1 MEEMFYDRP
10 SDYKALLP
18 EMFQDVL
25 EVDEIAKS
33 VNVQLDRLLQ
43 AIRQNVQN
51 RSVMSAEGEGISRW
65 EKILGVTTPLNSSD
79 QSRREALKAK
89 LMTKPPINL
98 GALRE
103 VIQTYMGVSVN
114 IEVDE
119 YQILVRYR
127 GESRVADLKPFY
139 QTLYEL
145 IPAVL
150 LVSIVY
156 FYLTWDGL
164 MEKDLD
170 FDGLTAKD
178 LDWYSFERA
187 KWLDAAP

>member
-43 AIRQNVQN
+43 VIRQNVEN
-51 RSVMSAEGEGISRW
+51 RSVMSAEGEAISRW
-65 EKILGVTTPLNSSD
+65 EKILGVTMPLNSSD

-98 GALRE
+98 GTLRE
-103 VIQTYMGVSVN
+103 VIQTYMGVSVDVSVN
-114 IEVDE
+114 EH
-119 YQILVRYR
+119 QILVYYR
-127 GESRVADLKPFY
+127 GENKVADLKPLY
-139 QTLYEL
+139 QTLYEM

-150 LVSIVY
+150 LVSIMY
-156 FYLTWDGL
+156 LYLTWNEL
-164 MEKDLD
+164 METSLD

-178 LDWYSFERA
+178 LEWYSFERA
-187 KWLDAAP
+187 EWLDTAL